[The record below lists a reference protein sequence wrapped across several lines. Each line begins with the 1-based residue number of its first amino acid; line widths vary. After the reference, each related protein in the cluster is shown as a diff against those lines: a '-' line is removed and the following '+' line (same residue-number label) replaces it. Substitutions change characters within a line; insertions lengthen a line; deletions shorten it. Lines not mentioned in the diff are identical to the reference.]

1 MKKSAKPL
9 IVIVMF
15 LLLVITT
22 LVLVTIGLRLKYEES
37 VRTKVELQKI
47 LKSERTKKVNLV
59 ANYQMV
65 AAEDI
70 ITSSAKND
78 LGMVQNSEPGIKI
91 TVSKDKIEE
100 LSKLLKE
107 KYD

>member
-22 LVLVTIGLRLKYEES
+22 LVLISVGLRLKYEES

-91 TVSKDKIEE
+91 TVSKVKIEE

>member
-9 IVIVMF
+9 IVVVMIM
-15 LLLVITT
+15 LLVITAF
-22 LVLVTIGLRLKYEES
+22 VLVSIGLKLKYEES
-37 VRTKVELQKI
+37 VRAKVELQKI

-65 AAEDI
+65 AAEDVI
-70 ITSSAKND
+70 IRSAKND
-78 LGMVQNSEPGIKI
+78 LGMIKNSKPGIKI

-100 LSKLLKE
+100 VSQLLKE

>member
-1 MKKSAKPL
+1 M
-9 IVIVMF
+9 IM
-15 LLLVITT
+15 LLLITAF
-22 LVLVTIGLRLKYEES
+22 VLIGVGLRLKYEEA

-65 AAEDI
+65 AAEDVI
-70 ITSSAKND
+70 IRSAKND
-78 LGMVQNSEPGIKI
+78 LGMVKNSEPGIKI

-100 LSKLLKE
+100 LSQLLKE

>member
-9 IVIVMF
+9 IVVVMI
-15 LLLVITT
+15 LLLVTT
-22 LVLVTIGLRLKYEES
+22 AFVLIGVGLRLKYEES

-65 AAEDI
+65 AAEDV
-70 ITSSAKND
+70 ITRSAKND
-78 LGMVQNSEPGIKI
+78 LGMIKNSEPGIKI

-100 LSKLLKE
+100 LSQLLKE

>member
-9 IVIVMF
+9 IVVVMIM
-15 LLLVITT
+15 LLVITAF
-22 LVLVTIGLRLKYEES
+22 VLVVIGLKLKYEES
-37 VRTKVELQKI
+37 VRAKVELQKI

-65 AAEDI
+65 AAEDVI
-70 ITSSAKND
+70 IRSAKND
-78 LGMVQNSEPGIKI
+78 LGMIKNSKPGIKI
-91 TVSKDKIEE
+91 TVSKNKIEE
-100 LSKLLKE
+100 LSQLLKE

>member
-9 IVIVMF
+9 IVVVMF
-15 LLLVITT
+15 LLLVITAI
-22 LVLVTIGLRLKYEES
+22 VLIGVGLRLKYEES

-47 LKSERTKKVNLV
+47 LKSERTKKVNLI

-65 AAEDI
+65 ATEDV
-70 ITSSAKND
+70 ITRSAIND
-78 LGMVQNSEPGIKI
+78 LGMVKNNSPGIKI

-100 LSKLLKE
+100 LSQLLKE

>member
-9 IVIVMF
+9 IVIMMI
-15 LLLVITT
+15 LLLVITAFI
-22 LVLVTIGLRLKYEES
+22 LIAIGLKLKYEES

-65 AAEDI
+65 AAEDVI
-70 ITSSAKND
+70 KATAINE
-78 LGMVQNSEPGIKI
+78 LGMVINSDPGITL
-91 TVSKDKIEE
+91 TVSKSKIEE
-100 LSKLLKE
+100 LSRLLKE

>member
-9 IVIVMF
+9 IVVVMF
-15 LLLVITT
+15 LLLVITAI
-22 LVLVTIGLRLKYEES
+22 VLIGVGLRLKYEES

-65 AAEDI
+65 AAEDVI
-70 ITSSAKND
+70 IRSAKND
-78 LGMVQNSEPGIKI
+78 LGMVKNSEPGIKI

-100 LSKLLKE
+100 LSQLLKE

>member
-1 MKKSAKPL
+1 MKKSSKPL

-15 LLLVITT
+15 LLLVITAF
-22 LVLVTIGLRLKYEES
+22 VLIGVGLRLKYEES
-37 VRTKVELQKI
+37 VRTKVELEKV

-70 ITSSAKND
+70 VTLSAKNN
-78 LGMVQNSEPGIKI
+78 LGMVRNSEPGIKI

-100 LSKLLKE
+100 LSQLLKE

>member
-9 IVIVMF
+9 IVVVMIM
-15 LLLVITT
+15 LLVITAF
-22 LVLVTIGLRLKYEES
+22 VLVGIGLKLKYEES
-37 VRTKVELQKI
+37 VRAKVELQKI

-65 AAEDI
+65 AAEDVI
-70 ITSSAKND
+70 IRSAKND
-78 LGMVQNSEPGIKI
+78 LGMIKNSKPVIKI

-100 LSKLLKE
+100 LSQLLKE

>member
-15 LLLVITT
+15 LLLVITA
-22 LVLVTIGLRLKYEES
+22 LVLISVGLRLKYEES
-37 VRTKVELQKI
+37 VRTKVELEKVLQ
-47 LKSERTKKVNLV
+47 SERIKKVNLV

-70 ITSSAKND
+70 VTLSAKND
-78 LGMVQNSEPGIKI
+78 LGMVKNSEPGIKI
-91 TVSKDKIEE
+91 TVSTDKIEE
-100 LSKLLKE
+100 LSQLLKE

>member
-22 LVLVTIGLRLKYEES
+22 LVLISVGLRLKYEES

-78 LGMVQNSEPGIKI
+78 LGMVKNSEPGIQI
-91 TVSKDKIEE
+91 TVSKDKIAE

>member
-22 LVLVTIGLRLKYEES
+22 LVLISVGLRLKYEES

>member
-15 LLLVITT
+15 LLLVVTAF
-22 LVLVTIGLRLKYEES
+22 VLIGIGLRLKYEES

-47 LKSERTKKVNLV
+47 LKSERTKRVNLI

-65 AAEDI
+65 AAEDV
-70 ITSSAKND
+70 ITLSAKND
-78 LGMVQNSEPGIKI
+78 LGMVTNSEPGINI

>member
-15 LLLVITT
+15 LLLVITA
-22 LVLVTIGLRLKYEES
+22 LVLISVGLRLKYEES

-65 AAEDI
+65 AAEDV
-70 ITSSAKND
+70 ITRSAKND
-78 LGMVQNSEPGIKI
+78 LGMVKNIEPGINI

-100 LSKLLKE
+100 LSQLLKE

>member
-15 LLLVITT
+15 LLLVITAP
-22 LVLVTIGLRLKYEES
+22 VLISVGLRLKYEES

-65 AAEDI
+65 AAEDV
-70 ITSSAKND
+70 ITRSAKND
-78 LGMVQNSEPGIKI
+78 LGMVKNIEPGINI

-100 LSKLLKE
+100 LSQLLKE

>member
-15 LLLVITT
+15 LLLVVTAF
-22 LVLVTIGLRLKYEES
+22 VLIGVGLRLKYEES

-47 LKSERTKKVNLV
+47 LKSKRTKKVNLV

-65 AAEDI
+65 AAEDV
-70 ITSSAKND
+70 ITRSAKND
-78 LGMVQNSEPGIKI
+78 LGMVTNSEPGIKI
-91 TVSKDKIEE
+91 IVSKDKIEE

>member
-22 LVLVTIGLRLKYEES
+22 LVLISVGLRLKYEES

-78 LGMVQNSEPGIKI
+78 LGMVKNSEPGIQI
-91 TVSKDKIEE
+91 TVSKDKIAK

>member
-1 MKKSAKPL
+1 MKKSSKPL

-15 LLLVITT
+15 LLLVITAF
-22 LVLVTIGLRLKYEES
+22 VLIGVGLRLKYEES

-65 AAEDI
+65 AAEDV
-70 ITSSAKND
+70 ITRSAKND
-78 LGMVQNSEPGIKI
+78 LGMIKNSEPGIKI
-91 TVSKDKIEE
+91 TVSKDKIEK
-100 LSKLLKE
+100 LSQLLKE

>member
-9 IVIVMF
+9 IVVVMI
-15 LLLVITT
+15 LLLVITAF
-22 LVLVTIGLRLKYEES
+22 VLVGIGLKLKYEES
-37 VRTKVELQKI
+37 VRAKVDLQKI

-65 AAEDI
+65 AAEDVI
-70 ITSSAKND
+70 IRSAKID
-78 LGMVQNSEPGIKI
+78 LGMIENSEPGIKI

-100 LSKLLKE
+100 VSQLLKE

>member
-9 IVIVMF
+9 IVVVMI
-15 LLLVITT
+15 LLLVITAF
-22 LVLVTIGLRLKYEES
+22 VLVGIGLKLKYEES
-37 VRTKVELQKI
+37 VRAKVELQKI

-65 AAEDI
+65 SAEDVI
-70 ITSSAKND
+70 IRSAKND
-78 LGMVQNSEPGIKI
+78 LGMIMNSEPGIKI

-100 LSKLLKE
+100 VSQLLKE

>member
-15 LLLVITT
+15 LLLVITAF
-22 LVLVTIGLRLKYEES
+22 VLIGVGLRLKYEES
-37 VRTKVELQKI
+37 VRTKVQLQKI

-65 AAEDI
+65 AAEDV
-70 ITSSAKND
+70 ITLSAEND
-78 LGMVQNSEPGIKI
+78 LGMVINSEPGIKI
-91 TVSKDKIEE
+91 SVSKEKIEE

>member
-9 IVIVMF
+9 IVVVMI
-15 LLLVITT
+15 LLLVITAF
-22 LVLVTIGLRLKYEES
+22 VLVGIGLKLKYEES

-65 AAEDI
+65 AAEDVI
-70 ITSSAKND
+70 IRSAKND
-78 LGMVQNSEPGIKI
+78 LGMIMNSEPGIKI

-100 LSKLLKE
+100 VSQLLKE

>member
-9 IVIVMF
+9 IVILMF
-15 LLLVITT
+15 LLLVITA
-22 LVLVTIGLRLKYEES
+22 LVLISVGLRLKYEES

-47 LKSERTKKVNLV
+47 LKLERTKKVNLI

-65 AAEDI
+65 VAEDV
-70 ITSSAKND
+70 ITRLANTD
-78 LGMVQNSEPGIKI
+78 LGMVKNSKPGIKI

-100 LSKLLKE
+100 LSKILKE